1 MKQHGVSIADLE
13 AHLNQPTK
21 EAALRELKT
30 KLFHS
35 KEEEVVSGVLVGQ
48 DGGTS
53 NRATESA
60 AQSAAEAKPKA
71 QAKARTAQAKA
82 K

>member
-1 MKQHGVSIADLE
+1 MKQHGVSVSDLQ
-13 AHLNQPTK
+13 AHLDQPTK
-21 EAALRELKT
+21 EAALRELKS

-35 KEEEVVSGVLVGQ
+35 KEEEEVVSGVPEEHGR
-48 DGGTS
+48 TS
-53 NRATESA
+53 SRATE
-60 AQSAAEAKPKA
+60 SAAEAKPKA